1 MYIKSLFLLNIV
13 FQSLFGDNRNSKTPI
28 MITYIVYNILYTG
41 DRKGRDVDMYETFI
55 AKRLSQLREA
65 KGVSAREMS
74 LDIGQNPSYINRIEN
89 GKNLPSMLGLF
100 YICEYLQITPEEF
113 FEQDVANP
121 ILLKEVIKEMKRL
134 SPEQLTII
142 RSIIADIRR
151 LNK

>member
-1 MYIKSLFLLNIV
+1 
-13 FQSLFGDNRNSKTPI
+13 
-28 MITYIVYNILYTG
+28 MIAYMVYNILYTG
-41 DRKGRDVDMYETFI
+41 DQKGRDVDMYETFI

-89 GKNLPSMLGLF
+89 EKVLPSMPGFF

-113 FEQDVANP
+113 FKQDVANP
-121 ILLKEVIKEMKRL
+121 ILLKEVINEMKGL
-134 SPEQLTII
+134 SPEQLNII
-142 RSIIADIRR
+142 RSIIANIKQ